1 MDVRTDVKRFQL
13 ILNKL
18 VNKLF
23 QVVFVAML
31 AGVQN
36 MRKIML
42 TVITVQAQ
50 VVQTADNSHPTDRS
64 LPSYSKN

>member
-1 MDVRTDVKRFQL
+1 MKNFSYRTMDVRTDVKRFQL

-31 AGVQN
+31 AGAQN
-36 MRKIML
+36 IRKIML
-42 TVITVQAQ
+42 TVITVQA
-50 VVQTADNSHPTDRS
+50 
-64 LPSYSKN
+64 